1 MATYGYTRVSTAA
14 QATDGE
20 SLAVQERTIAGYAM
34 MHGLEVAQTFV
45 ERGVSGS
52 APLSSRPEGKAL
64 LARLQPGDVV
74 VTAKLDRMFR
84 SSLDALATL
93 EEFRKGRIT
102 LHMIDLGGDVIEGTI
117 GKLVF
122 SILAAVAEAERD
134 RIRER
139 VATVKADQKAR
150 GQYLG
155 GRVPFGFRVASGG
168 LERDE
173 AQQSTLESMKAL
185 RAAGKSL
192 RAIQSETAC
201 GLDIKA
207 INRLT
212 KAA

>member
-1 MATYGYTRVSTAA
+1 MATYGYTRVSTLA

-34 MHGLEVAQTFV
+34 MHGLELAQTYV
-45 ERGVSGS
+45 ERGISGS
-52 APLSSRPEGKAL
+52 MPLDARPEGKAL
-64 LARLQPGDVV
+64 LARLVAGDVV
-74 VTAKLDRMFR
+74 ITPKLDRMFR
-84 SSLDALATL
+84 NARDALNTL
-93 EEFRKGRIT
+93 DDMKQRGVA
-102 LHMIDLGGDVIEGTI
+102 LHMIDLGGDVTNNGIS
-117 GKLVF
+117 KLVF
-122 SILAAVAEAERD
+122 TILSAVAESERD
-134 RIRER
+134 RIKER

-155 GRVPFGFRVASGG
+155 GRVPYGFRVVAKG

-173 AQQSTLESMKAL
+173 AQQTTLATMKAL

-192 RAIQSETAC
+192 RAIQAET
-201 GLDIKA
+201 GVELDIKA